1 MRSEMNETPIA
12 LHIAIHGHCRE
23 FFPQTPEEFEYRAP
37 AGQNLR
43 NIMETLGIKPQ
54 LIMGMVVNGK
64 LQKKD
69 YLPMDGDRIVLLSP
83 PTGG

>member
-1 MRSEMNETPIA
+1 MNETKTPIA

-23 FFPQTPEEFEYRAP
+23 FFPQAPDEFELRAA

-43 NIMETLGIKPQ
+43 HILEALGIKPQ